1 MSETD
6 APIRPHLLW
15 GAKEI
20 GAFAGGVSA
29 VTVYSWE
36 RLADC
41 PVTKVNGR
49 YCVDASSLLAWLTR
63 KNPR

>member
-1 MSETD
+1 MTTD
-6 APIRPHLLW
+6 MLVRPHILW

-36 RLADC
+36 RLPDC

-49 YCVDASSLLAWLTR
+49 YCVDASLLLAWLTR
-63 KNPR
+63 KIPR